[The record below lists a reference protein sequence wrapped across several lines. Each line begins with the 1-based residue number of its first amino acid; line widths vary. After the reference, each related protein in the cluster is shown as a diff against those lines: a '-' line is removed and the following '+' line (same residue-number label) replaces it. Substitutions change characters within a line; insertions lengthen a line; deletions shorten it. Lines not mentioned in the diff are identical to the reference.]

1 MPPVRP
7 LFRSARGVRQELY
20 AAFTLVTLARQF
32 SNRCDDDING
42 GDGQPAM
49 RANFRNGLRLV
60 DKEIEALFVRQADTV
75 RQSVLRIM
83 TGLSR
88 CIQRERPNR
97 SYERQSKQPRNKWQ
111 IRQAA

>member
-1 MPPVRP
+1 
-7 LFRSARGVRQELY
+7 
-20 AAFTLVTLARQF
+20 
-32 SNRCDDDING
+32 
-42 GDGQPAM
+42 M

-60 DKEIEALFVRQADTV
+60 GKEIEALFLRQADTV